1 MLSIFRLSVWHRL
14 TTFIVFKYCTNY
26 KTSYHQIMAISR
38 DLSFEKCQQ
47 KSWSGSSKKVFN
59 TWFLQ
64 RNRSHEINFSK
75 KRTEERVYTLKIT
88 LVCKILTWLT
98 NQFVYYWMGLKC
110 WTPCS
115 IIFRSVETIL
125 HPFDFLTKP
134 WQILK
139 TNIYETTFT
148 WIAINY
154 QF

>member
-1 MLSIFRLSVWHRL
+1 MTSFNDIYCFQVLYKLQNELSSNNGHFTWPKFRKMSTEKLIRIFKENKFL
-14 TTFIVFKYCTNY
+14 TPDFFREI
-26 KTSYHQIMAISR
+26 R
-38 DLSFEKCQQ
+38 
-47 KSWSGSSKKVFN
+47 
-59 TWFLQ
+59 
-64 RNRSHEINFSK
+64 RSHEINFSK